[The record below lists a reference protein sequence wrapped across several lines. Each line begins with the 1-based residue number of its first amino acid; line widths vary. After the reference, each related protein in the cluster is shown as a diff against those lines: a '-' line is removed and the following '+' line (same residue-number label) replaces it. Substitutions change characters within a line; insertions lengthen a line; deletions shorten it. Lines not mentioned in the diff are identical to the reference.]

1 MAANKMENMEKVE
14 RTEALR
20 DEVEEE
26 LDDKLKRNREA
37 ELKIATTAGFVVGAL
52 SGYLVQIIG
61 VRNTAILA
69 FVAIFIRILIG

>member
-1 MAANKMENMEKVE
+1 MAANEMENLEKVK

-20 DEVEEE
+20 DEVKEE
-26 LDDKLKRNREA
+26 LYDELKRNREA

-69 FVAIFIRILIG
+69 LSIFALEY